1 MKLRIDLEVASSE
14 EWINAVMSDFD
25 EFLKDHANCERKA
38 SAMAMSFVAKYPDR
52 TEILD
57 ELIETG
63 IEELEHFNQVY
74 QIMKKR
80 GIQLPHEIG
89 QDVYVK
95 QLLDLCHSGKE
106 QRFMDRLL
114 LASLVETRGAERFR
128 MVYEALDDPELKDFY
143 HGLWASEARHG
154 EIFVKMALNYFDEQV
169 VYNRLTEM
177 KLAEAE
183 ILTNLPI
190 KPALH

>member
-1 MKLRIDLEVASSE
+1 MKLRIDLDVASSE
-14 EWINAVMSDFD
+14 EWINAVISDFD

-89 QDVYVK
+89 QDMYVK

-106 QRFMDRLL
+106 QRFRDRLL

-128 MVYEALDDPELKDFY
+128 MVYEAVDDPELKEFY

-183 ILTNLPI
+183 IITNLPI

>member
-1 MKLRIDLEVASSE
+1 MKLRIDLDVASSE

-106 QRFMDRLL
+106 QRFRDRLL

-128 MVYEALDDPELKDFY
+128 MVYEAVDDPELKDFY

-177 KLAEAE
+177 KLEEAE
-183 ILTNLPI
+183 IITNLPI

>member
-1 MKLRIDLEVASSE
+1 MKLRIDLDVASSE
-14 EWINAVMSDFD
+14 EWINAVISDFD

-89 QDVYVK
+89 QDMYVK

-106 QRFMDRLL
+106 QRFRDRLL

-128 MVYEALDDPELKDFY
+128 MVYEAVEDPELKEFY
-143 HGLWASEARHG
+143 HALWASEARHG
-154 EIFVKMALNYFDEQV
+154 EIFVKMALNYFDEEI

-183 ILTNLPI
+183 IITNLPI

>member
-1 MKLRIDLEVASSE
+1 MKLRIDLDVASSE
-14 EWINAVMSDFD
+14 EWIKAVMSDFD

-106 QRFMDRLL
+106 QRFRDRLL

-128 MVYEALDDPELKDFY
+128 MVYEAVDDPELKDFY

-183 ILTNLPI
+183 IITNLPI

>member
-1 MKLRIDLEVASSE
+1 MKLRIDLDVASSE
-14 EWINAVMSDFD
+14 EWINAVISDFD

-89 QDVYVK
+89 QDMYVK

-106 QRFMDRLL
+106 QRFRDRLL

-128 MVYEALDDPELKDFY
+128 MVYEAVEDPELKEFY
-143 HGLWASEARHG
+143 HALWASEARHG

-183 ILTNLPI
+183 IITNLPI

>member
-14 EWINAVMSDFD
+14 EWIKAVISDFD

-52 TEILD
+52 EEILD

-80 GIQLPHEIG
+80 GVQLPHEIG
-89 QDVYVK
+89 KDMYVQ
-95 QLLDLCHSGKE
+95 QLLDLCHSDKE
-106 QRFMDRLL
+106 RRFMDRLL

-128 MVYEALDDPELKDFY
+128 MVYEAMEDPELKDFY
-143 HGLWASEARHG
+143 HELWASEARHG
-154 EIFVKMALNYFDEQV
+154 EIFVRMALNYFSEQV

-183 ILTNLPI
+183 IIKNLPI

>member
-177 KLAEAE
+177 KQAEAE

>member
-1 MKLRIDLEVASSE
+1 MQLRIDLEVSSSK
-14 EWINAVMSDFD
+14 EWIDAVMNDFD

-52 TEILD
+52 KEILD
-57 ELIETG
+57 DLIETG

-89 QDVYVK
+89 QDMYVK

-106 QRFMDRLL
+106 ERFMDRLL

-128 MVYEALDDPELKDFY
+128 MVYEAVEDPELKDFY

-154 EIFVKMALNYFDEQV
+154 EIFIRMALNYFDEHV
-169 VYNRLTEM
+169 VYDRLTEM

-183 ILTNLPI
+183 IIKNLPI